1 MYPKTEDS
9 SLRIFSPIILFHD
22 TNSNCSDNK
31 TIQLKKQKVTAMLQ
45 TNGVF
50 WSSVIQSTRSP
61 QGDNV
66 VEEYDEDEEDEDDDK
81 REGSTITSSSSSSE
95 DDAIMLDSH
104 NNNNMNNDNNDEKKP
119 KLVRLKSSNGRKR
132 RGNLPK
138 IVTAILKQW
147 LVDHSRHPYPTED
160 EKRALKQ
167 KTNLTLNQISNWFIN
182 ARRRILPVILSSP
195 PGENQSYSKG
205 RKRLTNEMDKHV
217 KQLRSKGRRQD
228 L

>member
-1 MYPKTEDS
+1 M
-9 SLRIFSPIILFHD
+9 
-22 TNSNCSDNK
+22 
-31 TIQLKKQKVTAMLQ
+31 KKQKVTAMLQ

-50 WSSVIQSTRSP
+50 WSSVIQSTRLP
-61 QGDNV
+61 QGDHV
-66 VEEYDEDEEDEDDDK
+66 VEEYDEDEDEEDDDK
-81 REGSTITSSSSSSE
+81 RESSTTPSSSSSE
-95 DDAIMLDSH
+95 EDVIMMDSSNDH
-104 NNNNMNNDNNDEKKP
+104 NKNNINNNNNNDKKP

-205 RKRLTNEMDKHV
+205 RKRLTNEMGNTNNNN
-217 KQLRSKGRRQD
+217 LNFIKGN
-228 L
+228 